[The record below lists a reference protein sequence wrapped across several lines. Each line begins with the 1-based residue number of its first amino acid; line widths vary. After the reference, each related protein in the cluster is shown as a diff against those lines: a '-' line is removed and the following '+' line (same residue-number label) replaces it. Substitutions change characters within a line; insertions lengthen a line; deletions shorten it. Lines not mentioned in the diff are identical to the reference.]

1 MEGKIGEMGVSNF
14 DPHKFNGLNKAVNG
28 QLVTNQIEW
37 NPVCFEHFNMMDD
50 LTASGIHPM
59 IWSPLAGGRMFDAN
73 DSLCAAAMKTIKR
86 IAEKHDAD
94 PSAIIYAWI
103 MYHPAGAVPIS
114 GSNRL
119 DRLDTAIKALDIR
132 LEYQPSGYMDV
143 EEMAKVLKKHLPKY
157 VSCDKIIS
165 VVSRRVGMAD
175 DADSKSVA
183 GNRVRVQVPL
193 PASIRVRVM
202 AHETR
207 KDPCRS

>member
-1 MEGKIGEMGVSNF
+1 
-14 DPHKFNGLNKAVNG
+14 
-28 QLVTNQIEW
+28 
-37 NPVCFEHFNMMDD
+37 
-50 LTASGIHPM
+50 
-59 IWSPLAGGRMFDAN
+59 
-73 DSLCAAAMKTIKR
+73 
-86 IAEKHDAD
+86 
-94 PSAIIYAWI
+94 

-193 PASIRVRVM
+193 PASIRVRLT

-207 KDPCRS
+207 KDPCRSDSVWVFCVRPFSDRQRRRLV

>member
-1 MEGKIGEMGVSNF
+1 M
-14 DPHKFNGLNKAVNG
+14 VNRSSGTGWGG
-28 QLVTNQIEW
+28 QI
-37 NPVCFEHFNMMDD
+37 PA
-50 LTASGIHPM
+50 LTV
-59 IWSPLAGGRMFDAN
+59 F
-73 DSLCAAAMKTIKR
+73 
-86 IAEKHDAD
+86 
-94 PSAIIYAWI
+94 
-103 MYHPAGAVPIS
+103 
-114 GSNRL
+114 
-119 DRLDTAIKALDIR
+119 
-132 LEYQPSGYMDV
+132 YQPSGYMDV